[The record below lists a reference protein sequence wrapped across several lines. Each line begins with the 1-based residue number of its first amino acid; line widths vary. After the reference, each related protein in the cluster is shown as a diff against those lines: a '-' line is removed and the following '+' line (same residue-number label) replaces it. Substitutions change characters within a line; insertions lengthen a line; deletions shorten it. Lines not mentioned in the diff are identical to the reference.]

1 MLLLAVMIAGS
12 RSASAQDI
20 DYSNCPD
27 CSAAD
32 ISLVQEIKSKYQGI
46 KGSNPAA
53 PSTYRLIGNH
63 KFSGGGYGL
72 VSGFFGE
79 NWYTIRTPKQYLTGV
94 VHSFGVSDYGD
105 ESDWNIHVVPD
116 QAFQDLLS
124 DAIPYQSDNWYA
136 SGDWGTDDQGHFTI
150 EAEITPDERRY
161 GNPWFSNREHKTLLK
176 GRRITAYGPFLRE
189 EAHGNHPEIHP
200 CEQLWWNEPD
210 GSQTIL
216 LIVDDSNRF
225 FRRADTVATV
235 NGQPTFVR
243 GDYTSRQVTTRGYQP
258 WTQEKGQESEFLIP
272 FEVDPAREGLFL
284 GVQALDAQDFCT
296 TTRHP
301 DISNADRANITY
313 RGEVVLSAA
322 PTMNPESSSLTSSLA
337 GQLGGLSSLVGLK
350 TTGPDITEEAIATLQ
365 SRSFTQSFVERHNL
379 LPILFAS
386 DWDAANSKWNT
397 DDVPTLGD
405 AFKLFDKHIRE
416 VIEDSKTGLVT
427 LRVDWRDRELAAQW
441 ANQMVADL
449 NQQLRERAIKDADK
463 GIQYLDAELA
473 KTSVLDIQLAIDGLL
488 SNELHTIMLANV
500 NEEYAFRVIDPAI
513 VSDEDDF
520 VWPMRLVLIAGGLL
534 LGMIIGVLAAFLRE
548 GSREP
553 AAAHR

>member
-1 MLLLAVMIAGS
+1 MAAEPHIEHPGS
-12 RSASAQDI
+12 RTPYLIPVGAPHQEQVIELRD
-20 DYSNCPD
+20 
-27 CSAAD
+27 
-32 ISLVQEIKSKYQGI
+32 LVRTCWRSRWLILGMTLAL
-46 KGSNPAA
+46 G
-53 PSTYRLIGNH
+53 LIGT
-63 KFSGGGYGL
+63 GL
-72 VSGFFGE
+72 AF
-79 NWYTIRTPKQYLTGV
+79 WLTP
-94 VHSFGVSDYGD
+94 
-105 ESDWNIHVVPD
+105 I
-116 QAFQDLLS
+116 
-124 DAIPYQSDNWYA
+124 
-136 SGDWGTDDQGHFTI
+136 
-150 EAEITPDERRY
+150 
-161 GNPWFSNREHKTLLK
+161 
-176 GRRITAYGPFLRE
+176 
-189 EAHGNHPEIHP
+189 
-200 CEQLWWNEPD
+200 
-210 GSQTIL
+210 
-216 LIVDDSNRF
+216 
-225 FRRADTVATV
+225 
-235 NGQPTFVR
+235 
-243 GDYTSRQVTTRGYQP
+243 
-258 WTQEKGQESEFLIP
+258 
-272 FEVDPAREGLFL
+272 
-284 GVQALDAQDFCT
+284 
-296 TTRHP
+296 
-301 DISNADRANITY
+301 Y

-322 PTMNPESSSLTSSLA
+322 PTMNPENSSLSSSLA